1 MFVPK
6 RYFARFTGRAEHFTK
21 HPVANLVTWIV
32 GVAAGVATVAGLFVA
47 LQGQPAEGRGP
58 TPSVTPSEG
67 ARQGYDSPGPASVP
81 AKVGTCLDEK
91 AQAVACDTT
100 HRYEVFG
107 TALASGTCARRDMMA
122 YLGGS
127 SRIDVLLAAVKPTR
141 VTAGGSDA
149 CAVDIGSTLQAP
161 VAGVLASRR
170 GDALRRCWDSRVDEE
185 VPCSSAHSAE
195 VISSPDSGTQT
206 CAQLAEQYLEAP
218 LEEVRFDLRAV
229 VVAAHPDECRI
240 VVLGRSVLTA
250 SVRGLGTRAVPLVAA
265 S

>member
-1 MFVPK
+1 MLVPK
-6 RYFARFTGRAEHFTK
+6 RYFARFTGLAEHFTK
-21 HPVANLVTWIV
+21 HPVARLVTWIV

-58 TPSVTPSEG
+58 TPSGTPPVS
-67 ARQGYDSPGPASVP
+67 ARQGSESPGLAGIP
-81 AKVGTCLDEK
+81 AKVGACLDEK

-107 TALASGTCARRDMMA
+107 TAPASGTCARQDMMA

-141 VTAGGSDA
+141 LTVRGSDV

-170 GDALRRCWDSRVDEE
+170 GDALRRCWDSQVGAE

-195 VISSPDSGTQT
+195 VISSPDTGTQT
-206 CAQLAEQYLEAP
+206 CAQLAEGYLEAP
-218 LEEVRFDLRAV
+218 LEDVRFDLRV
-229 VVAAHPDECRI
+229 LVVAGHPDECRI
-240 VVLGRSVLTA
+240 VVLGHNVLTA